1 MKKFLASN
9 ETKYRL
15 LRTILQGI
23 IGVLI
28 ANADLL
34 IDSLNIPTA
43 YKPMIVAL
51 VMAILS
57 PIMSELGAKTD
68 TDEMTD
74 EDALLAIEE
83 SEYLQDALADYDEES
98 EVEEDE

>member
-1 MKKFLASN
+1 MKKFLQSN

-15 LRTILQGI
+15 LRTILQGV

-34 IDSLNIPTA
+34 VSAWSFTPEVKA
-43 YKPMIVAL
+43 FIVAL

-57 PIMSELGAKTD
+57 PIMSELGNTEAN
-68 TDEMTD
+68 
-74 EDALLAIEE
+74 EE
-83 SEYLQDALADYDEES
+83 ENIFDYLG
-98 EVEEDE
+98 EVEDNENENNEAEQ

>member
-1 MKKFLASN
+1 MKKFLQSN

-15 LRTILQGI
+15 FRTILQGV

-34 IDSLNIPTA
+34 VSAWSFTPEVKA
-43 YKPMIVAL
+43 FIVAL

-57 PIMSELGAKTD
+57 PIMSELGNTEA
-68 TDEMTD
+68 
-74 EDALLAIEE
+74 
-83 SEYLQDALADYDEES
+83 DEE
-98 EVEEDE
+98 ENNFDYLEGGEFDENTNNEAEQ

>member
-1 MKKFLASN
+1 MKKFLQSN

-34 IDSLNIPTA
+34 VSAWSFTPEVKA
-43 YKPMIVAL
+43 FIVAL

-57 PIMSELGAKTD
+57 PIMSELGNTETEEIAEYENEN
-68 TDEMTD
+68 DEA
-74 EDALLAIEE
+74 E
-83 SEYLQDALADYDEES
+83 Q
-98 EVEEDE
+98 

>member
-1 MKKFLASN
+1 MKKFLQSN

-15 LRTILQGI
+15 FRTILQGV

-34 IDSLNIPTA
+34 VSAWSFTPEVKA
-43 YKPMIVAL
+43 FIVAL

-57 PIMSELGAKTD
+57 PIMSELGNTEA
-68 TDEMTD
+68 
-74 EDALLAIEE
+74 
-83 SEYLQDALADYDEES
+83 DEE
-98 EVEEDE
+98 ENLEGGEFDENENNEAEQ